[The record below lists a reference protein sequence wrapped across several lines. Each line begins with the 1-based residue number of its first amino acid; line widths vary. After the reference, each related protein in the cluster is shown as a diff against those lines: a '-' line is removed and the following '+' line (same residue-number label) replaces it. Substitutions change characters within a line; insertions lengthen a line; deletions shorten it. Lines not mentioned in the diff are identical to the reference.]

1 MYTYALLQD
10 SYAVQ
15 RSDGACIP
23 NDPTNTDWQ
32 AYQAWLADGNTAAE
46 APNVV
51 VVPQSITR
59 FQAKAALANAG
70 LLDKVQ
76 AMMADTNT
84 PVLYR
89 LAWEEALDFERG
101 SATIKAMSGALNLTD
116 EELDSLFTA
125 AAAITG

>member
-32 AYQAWLADGNTAAE
+32 AYQAWLADGNTALE

-89 LAWEEALDFERG
+89 LAWEEALNFERG

>member
-23 NDPTNTDWQ
+23 NDPTNTDWR
-32 AYQAWLADGNTAAE
+32 AYQAWLADGNTALE

-51 VVPQSITR
+51 AVPQSITR

-84 PVLYR
+84 PILYR

-101 SATIKAMSGALNLTD
+101 SATVKAMSGALNLTD